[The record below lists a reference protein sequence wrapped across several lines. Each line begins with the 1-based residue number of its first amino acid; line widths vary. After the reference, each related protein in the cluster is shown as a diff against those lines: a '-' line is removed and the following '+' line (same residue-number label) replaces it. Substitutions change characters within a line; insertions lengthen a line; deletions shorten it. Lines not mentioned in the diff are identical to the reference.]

1 MRNDPALPHAI
12 YGASN
17 AVPAT
22 FHVDPYADLTG
33 ELAQRMGR
41 IDAALDAL
49 LQLSPRGPADVNY
62 WINRIL
68 TGWPGYGYDS
78 VNTLEAVVRAYRAF
92 DVELRKY
99 NREPAYQARRDARER
114 LQ

>member
-1 MRNDPALPHAI
+1 MLREPDLHNAI
-12 YGASN
+12 SGASK
-17 AVPAT
+17 AVPDA
-22 FHVDPYADLTG
+22 FHGNPSDPTSEPD
-33 ELAQRMGR
+33 QRLQR
-41 IDAALDAL
+41 VEAALDAL
-49 LQLSPRGPADVNY
+49 LENSAQPSDVNY

-92 DVELRKY
+92 NVELRKY
-99 NREPAYQARRDARER
+99 NREPAYRARRDARER